1 MGDGDNC
8 RDARRHFGGGRSDFV
23 LFGRERELNDITET
37 LARAA
42 SGAGGGGLL
51 VIGGPGSGKSSLLAA
66 AAHMAGDDAE
76 VVAIDAPAS
85 PLPWDVF
92 DGLWRPLSSSKDD
105 LEPAHAAALHSFGAG
120 LCVRPSVEAAA
131 RALLALWG
139 VAARRR
145 PLLVLLDDLHRA
157 DAPSVQ
163 VLEVLAGRLQDLP
176 VVLVCATRP
185 RRDTRNEGFAGIE
198 RRLLRNLTEMQA
210 RLLVRD
216 RLGAAVSPSVVAHL
230 VARTAGNP
238 LGLVEAIE
246 MLDDEVLQGL
256 APLPRP
262 LPCGPGVR
270 ASFGAV
276 LASLSEGARRAVA
289 MVALC
294 GGDTIRLKGA
304 AGALGV
310 GDDAL
315 AEAAGHGV
323 VDDLGSFPTLTHPL
337 LGAAALAMLDGRDAD
352 RIGAAVAAA
361 DGDPLLAD
369 GAMASDVRSWPAPP
383 ASAVPDAPAVVRL
396 LGGFSVVRGG
406 LDCTPRGTAALLVKD
421 VALRGRVHIDVV
433 VEDLWPDA
441 APGAG
446 RVRLRNV
453 LSRARTVCGDL
464 VLRDGDFFCLSE
476 DALVDAAEAERLFT
490 EILAGAGMPL
500 EELRSRALAAVAAYR
515 GELLPA
521 DRYIGWAAASRE
533 RLTRRY
539 LAVLGVLADLHRR
552 AGDREAAVAVLE
564 QAMDLDRYEQ
574 RIYFQ
579 AAELLAEGGAT
590 AKALVVLREAMA
602 ACAELGLSPAE
613 EIVRLHRRLD
623 ACHTSG
629 VLTPSVPA

>member
-1 MGDGDNC
+1 
-8 RDARRHFGGGRSDFV
+8 V

-66 AAHMAGDDAE
+66 TAHMAGDDAR
-76 VVAIDAPAS
+76 VVAIEASPS

-92 DGLWRPLSSSKDD
+92 DSLWRPLSSSKDD
-105 LEPAHAAALHSFGAG
+105 LDPSHAAALHSFGAG
-120 LCVRPSVEAAA
+120 MCVRPSVEVAAQS
-131 RALLALWG
+131 LLALWA
-139 VAARRR
+139 VAARQR
-145 PLLVLLDDLHRA
+145 PLLVLLDDFDRV
-157 DAPSVQ
+157 DAPSRE
-163 VLEVLAGRLQDLP
+163 VLEALAGHLQDVP

-185 RRDTRNEGFAGIE
+185 RRDTRNEGFAGFE
-198 RRLLRNLTEMQA
+198 RRLLRNLTEVQA

-238 LGLVEAIE
+238 LGLAEAIE

-270 ASFGAV
+270 ASFGAP
-276 LASLSEGARRAVA
+276 LAPLSEAARRAIA

-310 GDDAL
+310 DDDAL
-315 AEAAGHGV
+315 AEAAAHGV
-323 VDDLGSFPTLTHPL
+323 IADLGSFPTLTHPL
-337 LGAAALAMLDGRDAD
+337 FGAAALAMLDAHDAD
-352 RIGAAVAAA
+352 WIRAAVAAA

-369 GAMASDVRSWPAPP
+369 GAMASDAQSWPAPAP
-383 ASAVPDAPAVVRL
+383 SVPDASAVVQL

-433 VEDLWPDA
+433 VEDLWPEA

-464 VLRDGDFFCLSE
+464 VLRDGDFLCLSE
-476 DALVDAAEAERLFT
+476 DTLVDAAEAERLFT

-500 EELRSRALAAVAAYR
+500 EKLRSRALAAVAAYR

-564 QAMDLDRYEQ
+564 EALDLDRYEQ
-574 RIYFQ
+574 RTYLQ

-613 EIVRLHRRLD
+613 EILRLHRRLD

-629 VLTPSVPA
+629 TLTPSVPA